1 MDARWRPLVVAII
14 ALGSVCAGTPALN
27 ASHAAGQGGAGPIP
41 PRFYVQAVGPRKIVF
56 YCDLTA
62 NTLALCRSDSDW
74 RTMENQQIVLGRH
87 PGDPTRI
94 KIGVFGTWE
103 TGLTWRELSRG
114 VTIRGYTIQGHEWD
128 HAKERR

>member
-1 MDARWRPLVVAII
+1 MSARRRNLVLAMTV
-14 ALGSVCAGTPALN
+14 LGSVCAGIPTQN
-27 ASHAAGQGGAGPIP
+27 ASHAATPNGDIP
-41 PRFYVQAVGPRKIVF
+41 PRFYVQAQGARKIVF

-62 NTLALCRSDSDW
+62 NTLALCRSDPDW
-74 RTMENQQIVLGRH
+74 RTMENQQIVLERH

-103 TGLTWRELSRG
+103 TGLTWQELSRG